1 MGLIQVQ
8 HESMKLYQE
17 ILREVLA
24 TEKIEVTFPNLKIT
38 AKEIVEMKCYQAL
51 EEIKGILENDGLE
64 DKECFEKIEE
74 IICIY
79 ERLGSDGGNRHD
91 F

>member
-1 MGLIQVQ
+1 MN
-8 HESMKLYQE
+8 LYQE
-17 ILREVLA
+17 ILREILEN
-24 TEKIEVTFPNLKIT
+24 EKIEVTFPNLNIT

-51 EEIKGILENDGLE
+51 TEIKGILENGKLE

-74 IICIY
+74 IVCVF
-79 ERLGSDGGNRHD
+79 ERLGSNGGSRHD

>member
-1 MGLIQVQ
+1 
-8 HESMKLYQE
+8 MKLYQE

-24 TEKIEVTFPNLKIT
+24 NEKIEVTFPNLKIT
-38 AKEIVEMKCYQAL
+38 AKEVVEMKCYQAL

-74 IICIY
+74 TICIY